1 MARSTSNSR
10 ERGTSVTTA
19 LAVALAL
26 GIVAV
31 LAILAGHLVAG
42 GSQGSHGSHAA
53 AGHPGQQSASS
64 SPAPDSSAAPK
75 GSPLR
80 LTSGMSWVNG
90 IYTRYPRTEAGAVS
104 AAVEFITEL
113 GSTLNPDR
121 AATVARLTADSSYRA
136 AAQDAAASAIAARH
150 ALGLPPSGPL
160 PQGTGAFLVPVM
172 YQLQRGISAG
182 QLTVLLLY
190 NYTLT
195 AQSGAT
201 EHVGV
206 TAVRLTWTPASWRM
220 LTPPAHDLAALL
232 ATPGTTDAA
241 AKGWEAMTNGL

>member
-1 MARSTSNSR
+1 MAKPTSTGR
-10 ERGTSVTTA
+10 ERGTRVTA
-19 LAVALAL
+19 AFAVLLAL

-31 LAILAGHLVAG
+31 LAILVSHVVVGPSQTVAGH
-42 GSQGSHGSHAA
+42 HGKHQQVS
-53 AGHPGQQSASS
+53 GPGAPGA
-64 SPAPDSSAAPK
+64 PAKPQ

-80 LTSGMSWVNG
+80 LVTGTNWVNG
-90 IYTRYPRTEAGAVS
+90 IYTSYPRSQAGAVS

-113 GSTLNPDR
+113 GSTLDPDR
-121 AATVARLTADSSYRA
+121 AATVARLTADRSYQA
-136 AAQDAAASAIAARH
+136 AAQDGAASAVAARH
-150 ALGLPPSGPL
+150 ALGLPSSGPL
-160 PQGTGAFLVPVM
+160 PEGTGAFLVPVM
-172 YQLQRGISAG
+172 YQVQAVSAG

-195 AQSGAT
+195 AQSGVA

-241 AKGWEAMTNGL
+241 AKGWEAMTDGL

>member
-1 MARSTSNSR
+1 MIKMAKPTSISR
-10 ERGTSVTTA
+10 EPATRVT
-19 LAVALAL
+19 AVFAVVLAL

-31 LAILAGHLVAG
+31 LAILASHVVAG
-42 GSQGSHGSHAA
+42 GHRSAA
-53 AGHPGQQSASS
+53 RHPGHPGPSAASR
-64 SPAPDSSAAPK
+64 PPAPK

-80 LTSGMSWVNG
+80 LTTGTGWVNG
-90 IYTRYPRTEAGAVS
+90 IYTRYPRTFAGAVS

-121 AATVARLTADSSYRA
+121 AATVARLTADSSYRS
-136 AAQDAAASAIAARH
+136 AAQDAAASVIAARR
-150 ALGLPPSGPL
+150 ALGVPASGPL
-160 PQGTGAFLVPVM
+160 PDGTGAFLVPVM
-172 YQLQRGISAG
+172 YQLREAGPASGSGFRGG
-182 QLTVLLLY
+182 LTVLLLY

-195 AQSGAT
+195 AQSGAA

-232 ATPGTTDAA
+232 AMPGTAEAT